1 MRDNDIQKR
10 EMDEKG
16 ETKSKMERVGKDKK
30 KKKQELERCL

>member
-16 ETKSKMERVGKDKK
+16 ETKRKMERVGKDKK